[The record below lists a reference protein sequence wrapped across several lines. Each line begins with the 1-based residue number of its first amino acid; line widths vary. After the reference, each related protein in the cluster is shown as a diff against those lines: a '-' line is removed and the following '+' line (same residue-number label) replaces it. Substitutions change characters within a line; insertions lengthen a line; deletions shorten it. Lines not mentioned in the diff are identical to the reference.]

1 MQYQWPAYYLD
12 GHTAARHPATVR
24 LMRLGLEVTTDDG
37 GPRLWRF
44 AEVRQTQGF
53 YEGQEVRL
61 EHGGELGE
69 ALLIPEPGFLT
80 SLHEVAPQLGSRF
93 HNPARRQS
101 RLRLTVLAAVAV
113 VGLTGALYLW
123 GIPALA
129 ALVTPRVPVA
139 WEQRLGQSAVTSLAE
154 PGTVCHNPVSD
165 QAIAA
170 IVARLAAAAPKSPYT
185 FRVLVL
191 NRPDVNALAVPGG
204 DIVIFQGLLDQT
216 NSPEE
221 LAGVLAHEMEHILLR
236 HATRALIQHVSVGLL
251 LAAVTGDMTG
261 PLAYG
266 LESARVLGQLQYSRR
281 TELEADT
288 SGVEL
293 LMAARI
299 DPTGMIKFLSGLM
312 EDKKTPRSVL
322 RYLSTHPST
331 GDRIGRLKDLVARAS
346 APSVKLLPDV
356 DWNEVKQVCR
366 PGDPL
371 PAPSGP
377 TRSP

>member
-1 MQYQWPAYYLD
+1 MRYQWPAYYLD
-12 GHTAARHPATVR
+12 GLTAARHPASVR
-24 LMRLGLEVTTDDG
+24 LMRVGLEVTTGDG
-37 GPRLWRF
+37 GPRLWPF
-44 AEVRQTQGF
+44 AELRQTQGF
-53 YEGQEVRL
+53 YEGQVVRL
-61 EHGGELGE
+61 EHGGELAE

-101 RLRLTVLAAVAV
+101 RLRLTVLAAVAI
-113 VGLTGALYLW
+113 VGVTGALYFW

-129 ALVTPRVPVA
+129 ALVTPRVPVG
-139 WEQRLGQSAVTSLAE
+139 WEQRLGQSAVSGLVE
-154 PGTVCHNPVSD
+154 SGTICHNPAGD

-170 IVARLAAAAPKSPYT
+170 IVARLAAAAPKAPYK

-191 NRPDVNALAVPGG
+191 NRADVNALAVPGG
-204 DIVIFQGLLDQT
+204 DIIVFQGLLDRT

-251 LAAVTGDMTG
+251 VAAVTGDMTG

-281 TELEADT
+281 TEVEADAN
-288 SGVEL
+288 GLQL
-293 LMAARI
+293 LMAARV
-299 DPTGMIKFLSGLM
+299 DPTGMINFLSGLLQ
-312 EDKKTPRSVL
+312 DKKMPRSVL

-331 GDRIGRLKDLVARAS
+331 GDRVDWLKDLVARAS

-356 DWNEVKQVCR
+356 DWNQVKHVCP
-366 PGDPL
+366 PGGPGA
-371 PAPSGP
+371 APTEPS
-377 TRSP
+377 RSP